1 MNARPEFTGMGAF
14 EGFSNGV
21 LLQQRAV
28 RLAKL
33 ALDGLD
39 DEAFEH
45 VLIEAMRA
53 DAGFIATDMRLLVL
67 AASLDGTLDT
77 TARIEMSAGP
87 YAGTTWTL
95 HSATRDPAGIGW
107 ECRGRQVT

>member
-1 MNARPEFTGMGAF
+1 MNARPDIHGMGAF

-53 DAGFIATDMRLLVL
+53 RKFIV
-67 AASLDGTLDT
+67 AAK
-77 TARIEMSAGP
+77 I
-87 YAGTTWTL
+87 
-95 HSATRDPAGIGW
+95 
-107 ECRGRQVT
+107 CREVSK